1 MLVFASGLGCFWAFS
16 GRMFGAELS
25 EFKHH
30 PKFTGTN
37 SQSIENEK
45 RILPSGHLTR
55 DTEEAVHTNEMGKW
69 FMTGDKGLN
78 IPEAGTN
85 IQ

>member
-1 MLVFASGLGCFWAFS
+1 MLVFASGLGCFCTFS

-25 EFKHH
+25 EYKHH

-37 SQSIENEK
+37 SQPTENEK
-45 RILPSGHLTR
+45 RILPSGHLIR
-55 DTEEAVHTNEMGKW
+55 NTEEAVHTNEMVKW
-69 FMTGDKGLN
+69 FMTEDKGLN

>member
-1 MLVFASGLGCFWAFS
+1 
-16 GRMFGAELS
+16 MFGVKLWEC
-25 EFKHH
+25 KHH
-30 PKFTGTN
+30 HKFIGIN
-37 SQSIENEK
+37 SQPTENEN
-45 RILPSGHLTR
+45 RTSPSEHLTR

-69 FMTGDKGLN
+69 FMPEDKGLN